1 MLYVNNSMINH
12 YICKDTIDDLMK
24 EVFELI
30 LLHGDRVKPS
40 KGECIELIGLI
51 LEITNPRARL
61 SRTETRGKAFS
72 CLGELCW
79 YLAES
84 NELDFISYYISDYI
98 HCADDNLIFGAYGPR
113 LFDWKQLNQ
122 VENVS
127 ARLKENPYTRKAVIQ
142 LFDAIDIKEVHKD
155 IPCTCTL
162 QFLIRQDSLHMITYM
177 RSNDAYLGLPH
188 DIFSFTM
195 LQEVIARSLSV
206 ELGIYKHIVGSLH
219 LYDKHIDSA
228 KQFISEGWQSTQNP
242 MPPMPIGDPW
252 PSIKVLL
259 QAESAIRLG
268 NSTNEKMLEN
278 LDEYWLDI
286 IFLLKVFRY
295 SKNNDAEN
303 ITKLR
308 SMMSSSTYL
317 AYIDNIIRKLKV

>member
-1 MLYVNNSMINH
+1 
-12 YICKDTIDDLMK
+12 
-24 EVFELI
+24 
-30 LLHGDRVKPS
+30 
-40 KGECIELIGLI
+40 
-51 LEITNPRARL
+51 
-61 SRTETRGKAFS
+61 
-72 CLGELCW
+72 
-79 YLAES
+79 
-84 NELDFISYYISDYI
+84 
-98 HCADDNLIFGAYGPR
+98 LIFGAYGPR